1 MSITSTLFEQA
12 LADGLGLTLL
22 PLLLLGAVGGDE
34 SGGDAEGDAAEGGDA
49 SGPGDPEPPVVSNPD
64 HELVRAVLDGD
75 ATAYRGLVER
85 YQGRIYNVIYGMVR
99 NREDA
104 RDLTQDAFVKA
115 YKNLTRFRFGS
126 SFYTWICRIGM
137 NVAID
142 HLRKQKVRKAQEFDD
157 GIATRGQGGVISLA
171 HHRDDPRRE
180 LHRKQLHALIL
191 AALDELPDEQR
202 QVVVLREMEGMAYK
216 EIAEV
221 MDIPEG
227 TVMSRLYYARKKLQ
241 AALKE
246 IHKP

>member
-1 MSITSTLFEQA
+1 MSIPSLILDPA
-12 LADGLGLTLL
+12 LASGLGLSLL
-22 PLLLLGAVGGDE
+22 PLLLAAAQGGSDDE
-34 SGGDAEGDAAEGGDA
+34 A
-49 SGPGDPEPPVVSNPD
+49 DPADPPTVDSPD

-85 YQGRIYNVIYGMVR
+85 YQGRLYNVIYGMVR

-115 YKNLTRFRFGS
+115 YKNLGRFRFGS

-157 GIATRGQGGVISLA
+157 GIATKGQGGVISLA
-171 HHRDDPRRE
+171 HHRNDPRKE
-180 LHRKQLHALIL
+180 LHRKQIHARIL
-191 AALDELPDEQR
+191 AALDDLPDEQR
-202 QVVVLREMEGMAYK
+202 QVVVLREMEGLSYK

-246 IHKP
+246 IHSS

>member
-1 MSITSTLFEQA
+1 MSILNP
-12 LADGLGLTLL
+12 LLDGPLVDVLDGSLLLL
-22 PLLLLGAVGGDE
+22 PLLLGLLGDE
-34 SGGDAEGDAAEGGDA
+34 DEPDAAAEVD
-49 SGPGDPEPPVVSNPD
+49 PPVVDSPD

-75 ATAYRGLVER
+75 ATAYKGLVER

-115 YKNLTRFRFGS
+115 YKNLSRFRFGS

-157 GIATRGQGGVISLA
+157 GVATKGQGGVISIG
-171 HHRDDPRRE
+171 HMRGDPSRE
-180 LHRKQLHALIL
+180 LSRKRIHARIL
-191 AALDELPDEQR
+191 EELDKLPELQR
-202 QVVVLREMEGMAYK
+202 QVIVLREVEGLAYK

-241 AALKE
+241 AALQE
-246 IHKP
+246 LHG

>member
-1 MSITSTLFEQA
+1 MSIMTPLMDGSI
-12 LADGLGLTLL
+12 GLGLLSF
-22 PLLLLGAVGGDE
+22 AVVAFGTVRGTDGTSE
-34 SGGDAEGDAAEGGDA
+34 VPVAG
-49 SGPGDPEPPVVSNPD
+49 VVSNPD
-64 HELVRAVLDGD
+64 HELVRACLDGD

-85 YQGRIYNVIYGMVR
+85 YQGRIYNVIFGMVR

-115 YKNLTRFRFGS
+115 YKNLHRFRFGS

-157 GIATRGQGGVISLA
+157 GIVTKEQGGVISLA
-171 HHRDDPRRE
+171 HHRGSPDKE
-180 LHRKQLHALIL
+180 LERTRVHQQIL
-191 AALDELPDEQR
+191 AALDTLPEQQR
-202 QVVVLREMEGMAYK
+202 QVVVLREMEGMSYK

-241 AALKE
+241 EALKE
-246 IHKP
+246 VYGTQS